1 MRHLLIL
8 LIALPMLSSCIRTR
22 SDLEE
27 KQQAEQ
33 VENQLQSLQKLKA
46 DSDNRLVSLEDQV
59 RELTGRLEVA
69 ERQLGQMDQ
78 GQAENLKGVQ
88 EKMTILEEAVTK
100 LDVQVREL
108 QQVLQKIAAAKK
120 AEAASRA
127 RSAAKA
133 RSVPK
138 GNYSAGEHYFKAK
151 EWRNAILNY
160 QKYREMNP
168 KGKRYAD
175 ATYKIGMSFQELKLK
190 DDAKAFYQEV
200 IQMFPKSS
208 EAKKAEVRLKKL

>member
-151 EWRNAILNY
+151 EW
-160 QKYREMNP
+160 
-168 KGKRYAD
+168 
-175 ATYKIGMSFQELKLK
+175 
-190 DDAKAFYQEV
+190 
-200 IQMFPKSS
+200 
-208 EAKKAEVRLKKL
+208 

>member
-120 AEAASRA
+120 AEAAS
-127 RSAAKA
+127 
-133 RSVPK
+133 
-138 GNYSAGEHYFKAK
+138 
-151 EWRNAILNY
+151 
-160 QKYREMNP
+160 
-168 KGKRYAD
+168 
-175 ATYKIGMSFQELKLK
+175 
-190 DDAKAFYQEV
+190 
-200 IQMFPKSS
+200 
-208 EAKKAEVRLKKL
+208 